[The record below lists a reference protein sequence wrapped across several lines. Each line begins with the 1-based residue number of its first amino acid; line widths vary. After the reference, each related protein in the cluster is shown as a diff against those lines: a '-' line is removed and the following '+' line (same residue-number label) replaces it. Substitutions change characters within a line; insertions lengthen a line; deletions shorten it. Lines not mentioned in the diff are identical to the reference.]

1 MENPAELSFVWA
13 LILIFLHL
21 KFPPPEARN
30 KWDDFYNYESDGA
43 DRDEA
48 EEASE
53 SGGEISEASEF
64 GGEISEA
71 SESGGE
77 ISEASEFGGEIS
89 DTSESGGEMD
99 ISETH
104 RCYVYGQ
111 CQVTGR
117 SVVTHSFT
125 SLNHV

>member
-21 KFPPPEARN
+21 KFPAPEARN
-30 KWDDFYNYESDGA
+30 KWDDFYNYENDGA

-48 EEASE
+48 E
-53 SGGEISEASEF
+53 
-64 GGEISEA
+64 EA